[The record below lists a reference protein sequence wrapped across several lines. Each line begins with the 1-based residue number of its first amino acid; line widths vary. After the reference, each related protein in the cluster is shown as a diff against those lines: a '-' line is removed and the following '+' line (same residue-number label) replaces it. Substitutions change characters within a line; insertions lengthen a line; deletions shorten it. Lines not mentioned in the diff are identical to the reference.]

1 MSVGGWFG
9 YWCVT
14 LVLLVFSAGFMF
26 AEDGHVKGFA
36 KWWFRAIACLSG
48 FLVGFGLITAVMGW

>member
-14 LVLLVFSAGFMF
+14 TVLLIFSSVYLIALDDRT
-26 AEDGHVKGFA
+26 EGFA
-36 KWWFRAIACLSG
+36 RWWFRAIACLSA
-48 FLVGFGLITAVMGW
+48 FLVGFGLVMAAVS

>member
-14 LVLLVFSAGFMF
+14 TVLLIFSSVYLIALDDHTEGFT
-26 AEDGHVKGFA
+26 
-36 KWWFRAIACLSG
+36 KWWFRFVACLSV
-48 FLVGFGLITAVMGW
+48 FAVGFGLFVAVMG

>member
-14 LVLLVFSAGFMF
+14 TVLLIFSSVYMIALDDHTEGFS
-26 AEDGHVKGFA
+26 
-36 KWWFRAIACLSG
+36 KWWFRAIACLSA
-48 FLVGFGLITAVMGW
+48 FLVGFGLIVAVRN

>member
-14 LVLLVFSAGFMF
+14 TVLLIFSSLYLVALDDHTEGFS
-26 AEDGHVKGFA
+26 
-36 KWWFRAIACLSG
+36 KWWFRAIACLSA
-48 FLVGFGLITAVMGW
+48 FLVGFGLIVAVRGR

>member
-14 LVLLVFSAGFMF
+14 TVLLIFSSMYLIALDDHTEGFS
-26 AEDGHVKGFA
+26 
-36 KWWFRAIACLSG
+36 KWWFRAVACLSV
-48 FLVGFGLITAVMGW
+48 FAVGFGLFVAVRG

>member
-1 MSVGGWFG
+1 MSAGGWFG

-14 LVLLVFSAGFMF
+14 IVLLVFSAGLMA
-26 AEDGHVKGFA
+26 AEDRHITGFPR
-36 KWWFRAIACLSG
+36 WWFRGVACLSA

>member
-14 LVLLVFSAGFMF
+14 TVLLIFSSMYLIALDDHTEGF
-26 AEDGHVKGFA
+26 VR
-36 KWWFRAIACLSG
+36 WWFRAIACMSAL
-48 FLVGFGLITAVMGW
+48 LVVFGLIVAVRG